1 MKHNFKLKERL
12 GALLL
17 AMLFILQAILGL
29 VPVCV
34 TQAAPLTVETWDSDK
49 VVDYGYRFNMKFQ
62 PGITTYES
70 FGCDNLDREAFSDNG
85 KSERDT
91 ECVRVGADYKAGSA
105 GMRYNNVGKDG
116 NGNIV
121 DVRLILVGVENAE
134 PRYDLRTAESIVQN
148 KGGATFAWKD
158 NEAYPMVG
166 FSKNSIGVFIYSVG
180 YAKVKFQFLKH
191 GTEETLPIS
200 GHGTI
205 RDIDAGQGVRIPSD
219 SSLDNAYVLKN
230 NDYLTVDG
238 NSVSSPLGSV
248 EPDDPRGWLNLF
260 YNTDNF
266 TVEFCHQF
274 RLDKWD
280 KSREDA
286 IAKAGSQER
295 WAEITRN
302 KYLDPSGNSYC
313 PNFKGQKYCK
323 AYAYFDFTSYC
334 FGDVEMKK
342 APEKRVG
349 EANCTWEQAA
359 AASKEKPFGI
369 RQGQEFQY
377 MIRAEV
383 TPNRLK
389 SFVVQD
395 ILEDCLT
402 IEDTSKVSI
411 VNDAGQTVTDWFD
424 VAVEGQKV
432 TCRAKAESLQ
442 DEAFTD
448 NQTYTFTLKV
458 RQRPESEINISK
470 YLAEDGYS
478 ILVPNHAS
486 MSYERTNGS
495 GDTMDTETV
504 WVKGVIPPELEVK
517 KNTSQYEWKTGD
529 IIDYEILVSQIKQ
542 DVKAVNVVITDE
554 LPSCL
559 QFLEGQY
566 AVETSQG
573 GENCTL
579 TGQGENGWKAECPS
593 LKYGETITIRFK
605 CQASAD
611 SNGQEWENI
620 VTATADNLI
629 NPETGEQESRKD
641 MAEVWPNSPQ
651 LEIDKTADK
660 YEWQAGEQVAYRIVV
675 NNVTAGT
682 IAKDVTITD
691 IGLPQGLVLAGGAQS
706 MEVLGVQQQVNYP
719 VPDKKTGQAYE
730 ARPVDSQLNADEN
743 GFSFYC
749 SYVPYSQP
757 VTIIF
762 HCIAQEEANGHESV
776 NAATVKAANTDERSD
791 DAEVY
796 VNSGEFWIEKSADH
810 YEWQVGEQVQYN
822 VVVENKK
829 AGTVARNVTVW
840 DTGMPAGLALSSA
853 EDVSVSGI
861 PQNITQ
867 LTAGSKDVLNQLNP
881 EFYNETS
888 EKPVNYEFLQEGS
901 GWRLNISD
909 LPANTPVMISFLCTV
924 TEAANGMESINV
936 ANVQAQNAPVS
947 QDDAEVYVNT
957 AVLSIEKSFQNPYLA
972 AGDGRAEN
980 EFRVGEQVNYQVTV
994 NNLQK
999 GSIARNLVISD
1010 LSLPEGLALD
1020 GAEDAVTVSGVP
1032 AVVQNP
1038 VAGTDD
1044 AGNQLNP
1051 ENYKETVEKPVS
1063 CQVTRQGTGWI
1074 VTISDLPYQT
1084 PVTVNFRCTAQ
1095 ESVNGMEIV
1104 NTAQAYADNA
1114 QKVKDSSKIW
1124 VNSPVLKVEKT
1135 TDKPFY
1141 KYGDIITYRIVLTQ
1155 EQTGCVARNVTLQDV
1170 IDTQGVRLLKD
1181 SVILMDEKG
1190 NVADADVQIND
1201 DNTFLMSTGRTLV
1214 RDSRYSICD
1223 NDKGGLFEQVMY
1235 NPLDCQEQKSMI
1247 VEYQAAVIDAALAG
1261 QKVHNTAVADSSEKI
1276 PATGETETE
1285 VHSPI
1290 LEIVKESD
1298 KKEYASGEKG
1308 YYKLTV
1314 RQLREDVTDQNIV
1327 IEDKLE
1333 TQGAS
1338 IVKDSIFVKKNGIEL
1353 KDAKIEADDTGFVIQ
1368 TGASLSDM
1376 DKIEVCYEVVF
1387 KTESTEPE
1395 KIVNTAKARGDIS
1408 PEITAQQEAYVKAKA
1423 EPTATPTPSA
1433 TPKPTETPKLTETP
1447 KPTEVP
1453 KPTEQ
1458 PKATPTPS
1466 VPGTCPKMTPV
1477 PTKAPLASYNG
1488 GNNGGTTSGS
1498 GGSSY
1503 ANSGGYSGGYGSYQ
1517 GGSMAGSSKTGD
1529 VRPFKMMAVLGLLG
1543 VGLLT
1548 GGVVIYRRTVS
1559 GKRNIKGMPRK

>member
-1 MKHNFKLKERL
+1 M
-12 GALLL
+12 
-17 AMLFILQAILGL
+17 
-29 VPVCV
+29 
-34 TQAAPLTVETWDSDK
+34 
-49 VVDYGYRFNMKFQ
+49 
-62 PGITTYES
+62 
-70 FGCDNLDREAFSDNG
+70 
-85 KSERDT
+85 
-91 ECVRVGADYKAGSA
+91 
-105 GMRYNNVGKDG
+105 
-116 NGNIV
+116 
-121 DVRLILVGVENAE
+121 
-134 PRYDLRTAESIVQN
+134 
-148 KGGATFAWKD
+148 
-158 NEAYPMVG
+158 
-166 FSKNSIGVFIYSVG
+166 
-180 YAKVKFQFLKH
+180 
-191 GTEETLPIS
+191 
-200 GHGTI
+200 
-205 RDIDAGQGVRIPSD
+205 
-219 SSLDNAYVLKN
+219 
-230 NDYLTVDG
+230 
-238 NSVSSPLGSV
+238 
-248 EPDDPRGWLNLF
+248 
-260 YNTDNF
+260 
-266 TVEFCHQF
+266 
-274 RLDKWD
+274 
-280 KSREDA
+280 
-286 IAKAGSQER
+286 
-295 WAEITRN
+295 
-302 KYLDPSGNSYC
+302 
-313 PNFKGQKYCK
+313 
-323 AYAYFDFTSYC
+323 
-334 FGDVEMKK
+334 
-342 APEKRVG
+342 
-349 EANCTWEQAA
+349 
-359 AASKEKPFGI
+359 
-369 RQGQEFQY
+369 
-377 MIRAEV
+377 
-383 TPNRLK
+383 
-389 SFVVQD
+389 
-395 ILEDCLT
+395 
-402 IEDTSKVSI
+402 
-411 VNDAGQTVTDWFD
+411 
-424 VAVEGQKV
+424 
-432 TCRAKAESLQ
+432 
-442 DEAFTD
+442 
-448 NQTYTFTLKV
+448 
-458 RQRPESEINISK
+458 
-470 YLAEDGYS
+470 
-478 ILVPNHAS
+478 
-486 MSYERTNGS
+486 
-495 GDTMDTETV
+495 
-504 WVKGVIPPELEVK
+504 
-517 KNTSQYEWKTGD
+517 
-529 IIDYEILVSQIKQ
+529 
-542 DVKAVNVVITDE
+542 
-554 LPSCL
+554 
-559 QFLEGQY
+559 
-566 AVETSQG
+566 
-573 GENCTL
+573 
-579 TGQGENGWKAECPS
+579 
-593 LKYGETITIRFK
+593 
-605 CQASAD
+605 
-611 SNGQEWENI
+611 
-620 VTATADNLI
+620 
-629 NPETGEQESRKD
+629 
-641 MAEVWPNSPQ
+641 
-651 LEIDKTADK
+651 
-660 YEWQAGEQVAYRIVV
+660 V

-867 LTAGSKDVLNQLNP
+867 LTAGTEDVLNQLNP

-1010 LSLPEGLALD
+1010 LSLPEGLVLD

-1032 AVVQNP
+1032 AVIQNP

-1155 EQTGCVARNVTLQDV
+1155 EHTGCVARNVTLQDV

-1247 VEYQAAVIDAALAG
+1247 VEYQAAVIDAAWQDRKCTIL
-1261 QKVHNTAVADSSEKI
+1261 QLQTAVKRYLQ
-1276 PATGETETE
+1276 PG
-1285 VHSPI
+1285 
-1290 LEIVKESD
+1290 KQRQR
-1298 KKEYASGEKG
+1298 Y
-1308 YYKLTV
+1308 TV
-1314 RQLREDVTDQNIV
+1314 R
-1327 IEDKLE
+1327 
-1333 TQGAS
+1333 
-1338 IVKDSIFVKKNGIEL
+1338 F
-1353 KDAKIEADDTGFVIQ
+1353 
-1368 TGASLSDM
+1368 
-1376 DKIEVCYEVVF
+1376 
-1387 KTESTEPE
+1387 
-1395 KIVNTAKARGDIS
+1395 
-1408 PEITAQQEAYVKAKA
+1408 
-1423 EPTATPTPSA
+1423 
-1433 TPKPTETPKLTETP
+1433 
-1447 KPTEVP
+1447 
-1453 KPTEQ
+1453 
-1458 PKATPTPS
+1458 
-1466 VPGTCPKMTPV
+1466 
-1477 PTKAPLASYNG
+1477 
-1488 GNNGGTTSGS
+1488 
-1498 GGSSY
+1498 
-1503 ANSGGYSGGYGSYQ
+1503 
-1517 GGSMAGSSKTGD
+1517 
-1529 VRPFKMMAVLGLLG
+1529 
-1543 VGLLT
+1543 
-1548 GGVVIYRRTVS
+1548 
-1559 GKRNIKGMPRK
+1559 

>member
-389 SFVVQD
+389 SFMVQD
-395 ILEDCLT
+395 ILEDCLV
-402 IEDTSKVSI
+402 IEDASKVSI

-432 TCRAKAESLQ
+432 TCSAKAESLQ

-448 NQTYTFTLKV
+448 NQTYTFALKV

-504 WVKGVIPPELEVK
+504 WVKSVIPPELEVK

-529 IIDYEILVSQIKQ
+529 IIDYEVLVSQTKQ

-554 LPSCL
+554 IPSCL
-559 QFLEGQY
+559 QLLEGQY
-566 AVETSQG
+566 AAETSQG

-605 CQASAD
+605 CQASED

-730 ARPVDSQLNADEN
+730 TRQVETRLDADGN
-743 GFSFYC
+743 GFAFYC
-749 SYVPYSQP
+749 SYLPYSTP
-757 VTIIF
+757 LTIIF

-776 NAATVKAANTDERSD
+776 NVASVKASNTEERAD

-796 VNSGEFWIEKSADH
+796 VNSGEFWIEKTADH

-829 AGTVARNVTVW
+829 EGTIARNVTIW
-840 DTGMPAGLALSSA
+840 DTQMPEGLILTSA
-853 EDVSVSGI
+853 DNVSVTGI
-861 PQNITQ
+861 PQSVVQ
-867 LTAGSKDVLNQLNP
+867 PVAGTEDVPNQLNP
-881 EFYNETS
+881 ELYNETS
-888 EKPVNYEFLQEGS
+888 EKQVGYEFLQEGT

-909 LPANTPVMISFLCTV
+909 LPAGVPVTISFICTV
-924 TEAANGMESINV
+924 VEEANGMESINV
-936 ANVQAQNAPVS
+936 ANVQAQNTAPA

-957 AVLSIEKSFQNPYLA
+957 AVLSIDKSFQNPYQA
-972 AGDGRAEN
+972 TGDGRVEN

-1020 GAEDAVTVSGVP
+1020 GEEGAVTVSGVP
-1032 AVVQNP
+1032 SVIQYP
-1038 VAGTDD
+1038 TAGTDD
-1044 AGNQLNP
+1044 AGNELNP
-1051 ENYKETVEKPVS
+1051 ENYKETVEKQVN

-1074 VTISDLPYQT
+1074 VTISDLPYQI
-1084 PVTVNFRCTAQ
+1084 PVTVNFRCTVQ

-1114 QKVKDSSKIW
+1114 QMVKDTSKVWI
-1124 VNSPVLKVEKT
+1124 NTPVLKVEKNA
-1135 TDKPFY
+1135 DKPSY
-1141 KYGDIITYRIVLTQ
+1141 KYGDIITYRIVMIQ
-1155 EQTGCVARNVTLQDV
+1155 EQTGCVARDVVLNDV
-1170 IDTQGVRLLKD
+1170 IDTQGVCLLKD
-1181 SVILMDEKG
+1181 SVILMDENG
-1190 NVADADVQIND
+1190 NVTDAEVKIND
-1201 DNTFLMSTGRTLV
+1201 DNTFTMNTGKALIK
-1214 RDSRYSICD
+1214 DSRYSICD
-1223 NDKGGLFEQVMY
+1223 NDRGGLAEQVMY
-1235 NPLDCQEQKSMI
+1235 NPLDCQTQKKMI
-1247 VEYQAAVIDAALAG
+1247 VEYQAAVIDEMLAG
-1261 QKVHNTAVADSSEKI
+1261 QKVHNTAVVNSRENI
-1276 PATGETETE
+1276 PASDEEEVE
-1285 VHSPI
+1285 VHSPV

-1298 KKEYASGEKG
+1298 KKEYLSGEKG

-1314 RQLREDVTDQNIV
+1314 KQLREDVTDKNIV
-1327 IEDKLE
+1327 IEDVFE
-1333 TQGAS
+1333 TEG
-1338 IVKDSIFVKKNGIEL
+1338 ITLIKDSIFVKKNDVEL
-1353 KDAKIEADDTGFVIQ
+1353 KDIKVEVSETGFRIE
-1368 TGASLSDM
+1368 TGTTLSDK
-1376 DKIEVCYEVVF
+1376 DKIEVCYEVIF
-1387 KTESTEPE
+1387 ETESTEQT
-1395 KIVNTAKARGDIS
+1395 KVVNTARAKGDIS
-1408 PEITAQQEAYVKAKA
+1408 PETSAQNEVYIKMVPGPSVTPA
-1423 EPTATPTPSA
+1423 PTVTPT
-1433 TPKPTETPKLTETP
+1433 PTETPKPSETP
-1447 KPTEVP
+1447 SPAP
-1453 KPTEQ
+1453 
-1458 PKATPTPS
+1458 TPTP
-1466 VPGTCPKMTPV
+1466 VPATTPGTCPKMTPA
-1477 PTKAPLASYNG
+1477 PTKTPVPSYNN
-1488 GNNGGTTSGS
+1488 GNSGSNGG
-1498 GGSSY
+1498 SY
-1503 ANSGGYSGGYGSYQ
+1503 GNSGGYSSGYGSYQ
-1517 GGSMAGSSKTGD
+1517 NGSVAGSSKTGD
-1529 VRPFKMMAVLGLLG
+1529 TRPFRVMAVLGALGLILLAGG
-1543 VGLLT
+1543 VLIYRKSLT
-1548 GGVVIYRRTVS
+1548 GRKNIRGMRR
-1559 GKRNIKGMPRK
+1559 K

>member
-1 MKHNFKLKERL
+1 MKRNLKLKERL

-17 AMLFILQAILGL
+17 AVLFILQAILGL
-29 VPVCV
+29 LPVCV
-34 TQAAPLTVETWDSDK
+34 TRAAVPLSIETWDNNK
-49 VVDYGYRFNMKFQ
+49 TVDYGYRFNMKFQ

-91 ECVRVGADYKAGSA
+91 ECVRVGADYKSGSA

-121 DVRLILVGVENAE
+121 DVRLILMGVENAE

-166 FSKNSIGVFIYSVG
+166 FSKNSIGIFIYSVG

-205 RDIDAGQGVRIPSD
+205 RDIDAGQGVRIPAD
-219 SSLDNAYVLKN
+219 CGLDNAYVLKD

-238 NSVSSPLGSV
+238 NAVSSPLGSV
-248 EPDDPRGWLNLF
+248 EPDDSRGWLNLF

-266 TVEFCHQF
+266 AVEFCHQF

-295 WAEITRN
+295 WAEITRK

-342 APEKRVG
+342 VPEKRVG
-349 EANCTWEQAA
+349 EANCTWDKGST
-359 AASKEKPFGI
+359 ASKEQPFVI

-377 MIRAEV
+377 MIQAEV
-383 TPNRLK
+383 TPNKLR
-389 SFVVQD
+389 SFVIQD
-395 ILEDCLT
+395 IIEDCLV
-402 IEDTSKVSI
+402 IEDSSKVSV
-411 VNDAGQTVTDWFD
+411 VNDTGQTVTDQFD
-424 VAVEGQKV
+424 VSVEGQKV
-432 TCRAKAESLQ
+432 TCSAKTESLR
-442 DEAFTD
+442 DENFTD
-448 NQTYTFTLKV
+448 NQTYTVTLKV
-458 RQRPESEINISK
+458 RQRPESEISISK

-478 ILVPNHAS
+478 IIVPNHAS

-495 GDTMDTETV
+495 GDVMDTETV
-504 WVKGVIPPELEVK
+504 WIKSVIPPELEVA
-517 KNTSQYEWKTGD
+517 KNTSRYEWKTGD
-529 IIDYEILVSQIKQ
+529 IVDYQVSVTQTKP

-554 LPSCL
+554 IPACL
-559 QFLEGQY
+559 QLLDEQY
-566 AVETSQG
+566 TVQTSQG
-573 GENCTL
+573 TENCTL
-579 TGQGENGWKAECPS
+579 TRSGDNGWKAECPS
-593 LKYGETITIRFK
+593 LKYGETITICFK
-605 CQASAD
+605 CQASEE
-611 SNGQEWENI
+611 SNGKEWENI
-620 VTATADNLI
+620 VTATADNLL
-629 NPETGEQESRKD
+629 NLETGEQESRKD

-651 LEIDKTADK
+651 LEIDKMADK
-660 YEWQAGEQVAYRIVV
+660 YEWQAGEQVSYRIVV

-682 IAKDVTITD
+682 IAKDVNITD
-691 IGLPQGLVLAGGAQS
+691 IGLPQGLVLAGGTQS
-706 MEVLGVQQQVNYP
+706 IEVLGVLQQVNYP

-730 ARPVDSQLNADEN
+730 IRQVESHLDADEN
-743 GFSFYC
+743 GFAFYC
-749 SYVPYSQP
+749 SCLPYSQP

-776 NAATVKAANTDERSD
+776 NAATVKASNADEKSD

-822 VVVENKK
+822 VLVENKK
-829 AGTVARNVTVW
+829 EGTIARNVTVW
-840 DTGMPAGLALSSA
+840 DTDMPAGLALLSA
-853 EDVSVSGI
+853 EDISVSGI
-861 PQNITQ
+861 PQSITQ
-867 LTAGSKDVLNQLNP
+867 LTAGTEDIPNQLNP
-881 EFYNETS
+881 ELCNETS
-888 EKPVNYEFLQEGS
+888 EKPVSYEFLQEGT

-909 LPANTPVMISFLCTV
+909 LPANVPVMISFLCTV
-924 TEAANGMESINV
+924 TEEANGMESINI

-957 AVLSIEKSFQNPYLA
+957 AVLSIDKGFQNPYLA
-972 AGDGRAEN
+972 VGDGRAEN
-980 EFRVGEQVNYQVTV
+980 EFRVGEQVNYLVTV

-1020 GAEDAVTVSGVP
+1020 GTEDAVTVSGVP
-1032 AVVQNP
+1032 VAILNP

-1084 PVTVNFRCTAQ
+1084 PVTVNFHCTVQ
-1095 ESVNGMEIV
+1095 ESVNGLEVV
-1104 NTAQAYADNA
+1104 NTAKAYADNA
-1114 QKVKDSSKIW
+1114 QEVKDTSKVW

-1135 TDKPFY
+1135 ADKPFY
-1141 KYGDIITYRIVLTQ
+1141 KYGDIITYRIVMTQ
-1155 EQTGCVARNVTLQDV
+1155 EQTGCVARNVTLHDV
-1170 IDTQGVRLLKD
+1170 IDTPGVRLLKD
-1181 SVILMDEKG
+1181 SVVLMDENG
-1190 NVADADVQIND
+1190 NLTDGDVQASD
-1201 DNTFLMSTGRTLV
+1201 DNTFLMSTGKTLIK
-1214 RDSRYSICD
+1214 DSRYSICD
-1223 NDKGGLFEQVMY
+1223 NDRGGLFEQVMY
-1235 NPLDCQEQKSMI
+1235 NPPDCLGQRSMI
-1247 VEYQAAVIDAALAG
+1247 IEYQAAVIDPTLAG

-1276 PATGETETE
+1276 PATGEAETE

-1314 RQLREDVTDQNIV
+1314 RQLREDVSDQNII
-1327 IEDKLE
+1327 IEDILE
-1333 TQGAS
+1333 NPNAS
-1338 IVKDSIFVKKNGIEL
+1338 IIKDSIFVKKNGIEM
-1353 KDAKIEADDTGFVIQ
+1353 KDISTEIRETGFVIN

-1376 DKIEVCYEVVF
+1376 DKLEVCYETVF

-1395 KIVNTAKARGDIS
+1395 KVVNTARARGDIS
-1408 PEITAQQEAYVKAKA
+1408 PEISAQHEVYVKA
-1423 EPTATPTPSA
+1423 EPAVTPAPSV
-1433 TPKPTETPKLTETP
+1433 TPKPTETPRPTETP
-1447 KPTEVP
+1447 KPTDAP
-1453 KPTEQ
+1453 KPT
-1458 PKATPTPS
+1458 ATPKVTPVPS
-1466 VPGTCPKMTPV
+1466 VPGTCPKLTPAPTKTPV
-1477 PTKAPLASYNG
+1477 PSYNG
-1488 GNNGGTTSGS
+1488 GNNGSGTSGNS
-1498 GGSSY
+1498 GYGS
-1503 ANSGGYSGGYGSYQ
+1503 SGGYSGGNGSYQ
-1517 GGSMAGSSKTGD
+1517 SGSVAGSSKTGD
-1529 VRPFKMMAVLGLLG
+1529 ARPFKTMAVLGILG
-1543 VGLLT
+1543 SVMLA
-1548 GGVVIYRRTVS
+1548 GGVVIYRKSVS
-1559 GKRNIKGMPRK
+1559 CKRKLKGMTRK